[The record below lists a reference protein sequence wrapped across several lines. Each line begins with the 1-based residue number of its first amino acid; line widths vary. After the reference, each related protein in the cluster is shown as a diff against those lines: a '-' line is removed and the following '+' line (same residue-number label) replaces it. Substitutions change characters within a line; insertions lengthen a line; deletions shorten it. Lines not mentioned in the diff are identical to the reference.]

1 MSLSHACATQVDA
14 KGTILT
20 ASSPP
25 ATLFGFKAASIVGKN
40 IAQLIDI
47 FGELKATPAKL
58 TQCLEGLFVRCVRA
72 HVRLAAAAITLP
84 FLRSPLQ
91 SATRSPHC
99 LRLPLNA

>member
-1 MSLSHACATQVDA
+1 VDA

-25 ATLFGFKAASIVGKN
+25 ATLFGFKAASVVGKN

-58 TQCLEGLFVRCVRA
+58 TQCLEGLFMRCARVPRA
-72 HVRLAAAAITLP
+72 ADWSACRMPLP
-84 FLRSPLQ
+84 PSSRPPPCWG
-91 SATRSPHC
+91 A
-99 LRLPLNA
+99 

>member
-1 MSLSHACATQVDA
+1 VDA

-58 TQCLEGLFVRCVRA
+58 TQCLEGLFVRCVPA
-72 HVRLAAAAITLP
+72 HVRLAAAATACSCLVLPIASAVSNSLIALLTLP
-84 FLRSPLQ
+84 FVWP
-91 SATRSPHC
+91 T
-99 LRLPLNA
+99 

>member
-1 MSLSHACATQVDA
+1 MDA

-58 TQCLEGLFVRCVRA
+58 TQCLEGLFVRCVPA
-72 HVRLAAAAITLP
+72 HVHQAGGCRLHLLLPCPPARFCSQQLAHRTDLAA
-84 FLRSPLQ
+84 
-91 SATRSPHC
+91 
-99 LRLPLNA
+99 